1 MEKTNTW
8 IPLAVLALAA
18 WLGPDTGPARA
29 ANVEPA
35 PRLAQEAPAPPRV
48 ISPAIRAL
56 AVTVVPE
63 LYGRTVPEA
72 RDLLEKAGLQ
82 VGEISPVPARQA
94 PGTVVRQQPGARE
107 TTTRGARVNIW
118 VSEAPKVRV
127 PDLYSRMARDAEAI
141 LARSRLRLGEVTTE
155 PADADEGTIVRQS
168 PPRGQAVDAGTPVSI
183 WVAARRPPE
192 PPREFAV
199 PGVVGQ
205 PLRDAAIVL
214 RRAGFRMVE
223 AGSEESD
230 QAEGSVSRQEP
241 DKGTRAPR
249 GTAVR
254 VWVATV
260 PMASVP
266 DLRGIPVEAA
276 GRRLRDARLR
286 LGAQTAQPSL
296 PPAGEVI
303 TQKPLPGERLRADS
317 AVDVVVGDGSR
328 AQVPGLV
335 GRRAD
340 AARDFLE
347 RAALRPGRVTTEE
360 SARPEGEVLRQ
371 RPDEGRL
378 VARGSEVDY
387 WVAVPQ
393 KVAVPRIIGR
403 SAAEAMAELTR
414 LDLTGEQ
421 AGAEESSRPEGEV
434 LRQEPVQG
442 ARVARGSRVEFW
454 VAAPVLVTVP
464 DLSGMPGRLAA
475 ERVRAE
481 GLAVGQ
487 AEPEESR
494 EPEGSVVRQD
504 PPRGIRVPRN
514 TRVNVWFAT
523 PVQVAVPSLVGL
535 HAEEARARLSG
546 LELVM
551 APRPPDKHD
560 APEGT
565 ILAQEPPPGT
575 RVRPGAEVTVRV
587 SAGPTPVWPWVAGGA
602 AALALLGGAGWT
614 WARRPKPAPSPPSA
628 RPELRVR
635 LDQPL
640 AEAPDGLP
648 LDPKAPEVGIR
659 TRLVA
664 GESSV
669 AADQLV
675 VDEEREKT

>member
-1 MEKTNTW
+1 MTKTNTW
-8 IPLAVLALAA
+8 IMLAALALAA
-18 WLGPDTGPARA
+18 WLGAGAGPARA
-29 ANVEPA
+29 ETLESA

-48 ISPAIRAL
+48 ISPSIRAL

-141 LARSRLRLGEVTTE
+141 LARSRLSLGEVTTE

-168 PPRGQAVDAGTPVSI
+168 PPRGQEVDAGSAVSI

-192 PPREFAV
+192 PPPEFAV

-205 PLRDAAIVL
+205 PLRDAAAVL
-214 RRAGFRMVE
+214 RRAGFRMIE
-223 AGSEESD
+223 AGTEESD
-230 QAEGSVSRQEP
+230 RPEGSVSRQEP

-249 GTAVR
+249 GSAVQ
-254 VWVATV
+254 VWVATA

-266 DLRGIPVEAA
+266 DVRGISVEAA

-286 LGAQTAQPSL
+286 LGTQTEQPSL
-296 PPAGEVI
+296 PPRGEVI
-303 TQKPLPGERLRADS
+303 TQKPLSGERLRAGS
-317 AVDVVVGDGSR
+317 AVDVVVSDGSR
-328 AQVPGLV
+328 AQVPELV
-335 GRRAD
+335 GQQAD
-340 AARDFLE
+340 AARRDLE
-347 RAALRPGRVTTEE
+347 IAALRPGRVTTEE
-360 SARPEGEVLRQ
+360 SDRPEGQVLRQ
-371 RPDEGRL
+371 RPGAGTL
-378 VARGSEVDY
+378 VARGSGVDY
-387 WVAVPQ
+387 AVAAARTAAVP
-393 KVAVPRIIGR
+393 
-403 SAAEAMAELTR
+403 ELVGLRADQALAR
-414 LDLTGEQ
+414 LERGALAGEQ
-421 AGAEESSRPEGEV
+421 RGVVESADPEGAIV
-434 LRQEPVQG
+434 RQEPRAG
-442 ARVARGSRVEFW
+442 TRVPPGTRVGFW
-454 VAAPVLVTVP
+454 VATPVLVTVP
-464 DLSGMPGRLAA
+464 DLRGLSEQQARERLVALKLGTG
-475 ERVRAE
+475 EV
-481 GLAVGQ
+481 
-487 AEPEESR
+487 ESR
-494 EPEGSVVRQD
+494 ESPEPEGWVVGQDPSGAARVAPGSVV
-504 PPRGIRVPRN
+504 N
-514 TRVNVWFAT
+514 L
-523 PVQVAVPSLVGL
+523 QVAIPVRVEVPGLVGASL
-535 HAEEARARLSG
+535 EPSRTRLSALG
-546 LELVM
+546 LRLLPQ
-551 APRPPDKHD
+551 APETGD

-565 ILAQEPPPGT
+565 ILAQEPPPGM
-575 RVRPGAEVTVRV
+575 RVLPGTEVTVRV
-587 SAGPTPVWPWVAGGA
+587 SAGPAPVWPWLAGGA

-614 WARRPKPAPSPPSA
+614 WARRPKPAPSPPA

-675 VDEEREKT
+675 VGEERGKT